1 MSGPI
6 GITLL
11 GLLLI
16 LGGLA
21 LGASHLAVTLTF
33 PLTVAGMLVALWG
46 TLRMLLTLLRQK

>member
-16 LGGLA
+16 LGGVG
-21 LGASHLAVTLTF
+21 LGASQLAATLAFPVTL
-33 PLTVAGMLVALWG
+33 AGMLVALWG
-46 TLRMLLTLLRQK
+46 ALRMLWILLRQK

>member
-16 LGGLA
+16 LGGIGFA
-21 LGASHLAVTLTF
+21 ASHLAPTLTF
-33 PLTVAGMLVALWG
+33 PVTLGGMLVALWG
-46 TLRMLLTLLRQK
+46 AVRMLWDLLRQK

>member
-21 LGASHLAVTLTF
+21 LGASRLAPALTF
-33 PLTVAGMLVALWG
+33 SLTVAGMLAALWG

>member
-16 LGGLA
+16 LGGIG
-21 LGASHLAVTLTF
+21 LGASRLAPALTF
-33 PLTVAGMLVALWG
+33 PVTLAGMLVALWG
-46 TLRMLLTLLRQK
+46 AFRMLWGLLRQK